1 MCCQHEFRLPQ
12 LGRKSSSASGKQFSF
27 RPLRGAYDG
36 CVGCVDKLLQVSIVG
51 SEIICTDVLFYFFK
65 AYVSH
70 RFLILGGGNLAQNK
84 CLGA

>member
-1 MCCQHEFRLPQ
+1 MPQ

-36 CVGCVDKLLQVSIVG
+36 CVGCVDKLLQVSIVRG
-51 SEIICTDVLFYFFK
+51 EIICTDVLFYIFK
-65 AYVSH
+65 ANVSH
-70 RFLILGGGNLAQNK
+70 RFLCLGAGNLAKYK